1 MSVMK
6 NAPNS
11 VETVVDEKSVFDVK
25 DIKKHNRIK
34 QRVLFVM
41 IAVLCAAGV
50 AAILIRTLC
59 KVGEIGISP
68 TELYDP
74 RDIVEVTG
82 IRIGDNLFS
91 FNASEAEKRIAESFP
106 YLDDISVAR
115 VIPSGVSISFTHNMG
130 TMAIRLGDDYYA
142 VDDEQKVLKKCA
154 APDDGGVHRIT
165 VISDRISRCVV
176 GEKIVYNDD
185 NLFSMV
191 DDICRAVDA
200 NGVLDKISF
209 IDLTDKFDVTMDYDS
224 RFEIKLGNTENMSYK
239 IAMVVKVVAQLY
251 PDDTG
256 QIDVRETSTA
266 YVKRYT

>member
-1 MSVMK
+1 MK
-6 NAPNS
+6 NAPDNI
-11 VETVVDEKSVFDVK
+11 ETVVDEKSVFDVK
-25 DIKKHNRIK
+25 DIKKYNRIK
-34 QRVLFVM
+34 QRIMFAL

-68 TELYDP
+68 TELYDAQ
-74 RDIVEVTG
+74 DIVEVSG
-82 IRIGDNLFS
+82 IRIGENLFG
-91 FNASEAEKRIAESFP
+91 FDASAARERIARAFP
-106 YLDDISVAR
+106 YLDDVSVTR

-142 VDDEQKVLKKCA
+142 IDDEQKVLKKCS

-176 GEKIVYNDD
+176 GEKIVYSDD
-185 NLFSMV
+185 NIFSMV

-200 NGVLDKISF
+200 NGVLGKISF

-224 RFEIKLGNTENMSYK
+224 RFEIKLGNTENMNYK

>member
-1 MSVMK
+1 MK
-6 NAPNS
+6 NATDS
-11 VETVVDEKSVFDVK
+11 VETLVDEKSVFDVK
-25 DIKKHNRIK
+25 DIKKNNRIK
-34 QRVLFVM
+34 QRILFAV
-41 IAVLCAAGV
+41 IAVVCAAGV
-50 AAILIRTLC
+50 AAVLIRTLC

-74 RDIVEVTG
+74 QDIVEVTG
-82 IRIGDNLFS
+82 IKIGDNLFS
-91 FNASEAEKRIAESFP
+91 FSSAAAEKNIAQNFP
-106 YLDDISVAR
+106 YLDKISVRR
-115 VIPSGVSISFTHNMG
+115 VLPSGVSISFEHNMG

-142 VDDEQKVLKKCA
+142 IDDDQTVLKKCE

-176 GEKIVYNDD
+176 GEKMVYNDD

-209 IDLTDKFDVTMDYDS
+209 IDLTDTFDVTMDYDS
-224 RFEIKLGNTENMSYK
+224 RFEIKLGNTENMNYK
-239 IAMVVKVVAQLY
+239 IAMIVKVVAQLY